1 MSEHEKRNEIMH
13 ECYEACKDMNFND
26 TFDLFENTDNEEEK
40 DFFRMVTDFFL
51 QQKQKKVVAEKR
63 F

>member
-13 ECYEACKDMNFND
+13 ECYTVCKQMNFND
-26 TFDLFENTDNEEEK
+26 AFDLFENTDDEEER
-40 DFFRMVTDFFL
+40 DFIRIVSDFFL
-51 QQKQKKVVAEKR
+51 QQKQKKVISEKR